1 MTNYGIKITKDGY
14 GITSAEP
21 RNYVLSSTYSAV
33 KIALAGSGTI
43 NVSAASTATATIA
56 HGLSFI
62 PAVLFFSE
70 LSPGSGKYFSGCTH
84 LSTPDAD
91 AGDVGI
97 YAGTDADR
105 NPVESWVDATNLKI
119 AYHNFHASQSRIVT
133 YYYYFFGDS
142 GV

>member
-62 PAVLFFSE
+62 PAV
-70 LSPGSGKYFSGCTH
+70 
-84 LSTPDAD
+84 
-91 AGDVGI
+91 
-97 YAGTDADR
+97 
-105 NPVESWVDATNLKI
+105 
-119 AYHNFHASQSRIVT
+119 
-133 YYYYFFGDS
+133 
-142 GV
+142 